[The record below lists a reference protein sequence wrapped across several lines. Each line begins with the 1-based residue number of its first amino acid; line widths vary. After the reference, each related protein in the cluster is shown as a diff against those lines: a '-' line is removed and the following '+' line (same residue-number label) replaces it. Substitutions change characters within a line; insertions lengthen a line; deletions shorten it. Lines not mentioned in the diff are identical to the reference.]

1 LSDGTAHPRP
11 GPLSRR
17 DRIDRH
23 RARAWALQVHYLWET
38 AGHEGRTLADAL
50 EETRSTRR
58 IAPVRLAFV
67 RRLIHTLDANM
78 GEVDRV
84 LEANLENWRLDR
96 LSFIDRGIL
105 RLAATEL
112 LHFDDVP
119 PLAAIQEA
127 VRLAEAYGGN
137 ESPRFVNGV
146 LDALYR
152 RDRASRV

>member
-1 LSDGTAHPRP
+1 MSDGAAGTRP

-17 DRIDRH
+17 ERIDRH

-50 EETRSTRR
+50 EETRETRH
-58 IAPVRLAFV
+58 IAPVRMAFI
-67 RRLIHTLDANM
+67 RRLVHTLDAHM
-78 GEVDRV
+78 LEVDRE

-96 LSFIDRGIL
+96 LSSIDRGIL

-112 LHFDDVP
+112 LHFEDIP
-119 PLAAIQEA
+119 PLVAIQEA
-127 VRLAEAYGGN
+127 VHLAEAYGGN

-152 RDRASRV
+152 RDRSRP